1 MRNVAWN
8 LRNRSEE
15 FLTHSTFGLLNIFTG
30 GTFENSSLSN
40 LFSFCND
47 ILYFF
52 VVKKHIILKKV
63 NSCLDL

>member
-30 GTFENSSLSN
+30 GTFENSSLSD
-40 LFSFCND
+40 LFSFVM
-47 ILYFF
+47 IFF
-52 VVKKHIILKKV
+52 IFYCKKTYYIEKG
-63 NSCLDL
+63 